1 MNSDVTPGFQLQA
14 LRVSS
19 GRLFLSLSATSP
31 AWRRVSSRSARWPSL
46 CSHMRR
52 SCSDVALPRQMLG
65 TFNPPSFSFRRWIG
79 RPAPSTRLLRGLC
92 CVQELHEKKKK
103 GKLKGVASYV
113 QVLRFRRHSLTSNVT
128 PDVMNLSID
137 LDWIFFFSFSTFF
150 NQQWQ
155 IFRFAIFSLF

>member
-1 MNSDVTPGFQLQA
+1 MSHLVFSCRHCGLARVAFSCPCLQQVPLEDA
-14 LRVSS
+14 SVHVLLV
-19 GRLFLSLSATSP
+19 GRLSAFTWGAAAQTWLYRDRCSAPLIRPVLVFAGESGAPPPPP
-31 AWRRVSSRSARWPSL
+31 ASCAVCAAFKSS
-46 CSHMRR
+46 MKK
-52 SCSDVALPRQMLG
+52 
-65 TFNPPSFSFRRWIG
+65 
-79 RPAPSTRLLRGLC
+79 
-92 CVQELHEKKKK
+92 KKKK